1 MSVTSN
7 FPSEPIGTVCSTAP
21 AGASVGAAA
30 PAGTAAPVTASCGRN
45 STGTCTV
52 STAPATSVP
61 TTSPETDA
69 GSPPSATCRSV
80 ICCPTCTVTAVAS
93 DADAAAG
100 YQISAKPAPVTR
112 NRYEPLGS
120 WSIFHVPSA
129 PVAVCFTG
137 TVVAD
142 AAYSST
148 VTPATGAPLV
158 SNTTVPPRVEEP
170 AIATEFRAAAI

>member
-7 FPSEPIGTVCSTAP
+7 LPSDAIGTVLSTAP
-21 AGASVGAAA
+21 AGASVVGAAA
-30 PAGTAAPVTASCGRN
+30 ASGEVGVAATASAGRN

-52 STAPATSVP
+52 STAPATSEP
-61 TTSPETDA
+61 TTSPATDA

-80 ICCPTCTVTAVAS
+80 ICCPTCTVTSVAS
-93 DADAAAG
+93 DAEVAAG
-100 YQISAKPAPVTR
+100 YQISANPAPVTR

-120 WSIFHVPSA
+120 WSIFHVPSV

-158 SNTTVPPRVEEP
+158 SNTTVPPRVDEP
-170 AIATEFRAAAI
+170 AI